1 MAGFFGKLPS
11 KGDFVSRD
19 LPRDFYE
26 PIDDW
31 FRAGMQESKASLG
44 DDWFPHYQVMPIW
57 HFYIGE
63 EVLGKNAWIGV
74 WIPSA
79 DRVNRSFPFLMA
91 CPVEAGEAKSLGAF
105 LCFQDWFVHAS
116 DLLLQGLEETQEFD
130 DLCAAFEELEPYASD
145 AAPFCGLEQQS
156 TPVAASTQGSDLE
169 AILSEVKLSG
179 KLEML
184 IRHFDSRLANIESR
198 LSVDST
204 PAQAGSDAITPDVA
218 SNDVPIDGFGVAEP
232 GYVGEDAI
240 GKNLYFFRGLQAP
253 DKMLV
258 RPDQCIWQSEGSD
271 EIDPQIVVTNGL
283 PQTEEFVNFL
293 TGFDPF
299 D

>member
-11 KGDFVSRD
+11 KGDFVTRD

-31 FRAGMQESKASLG
+31 FRVGMQESKAELG

-91 CPVEAGEAKSLGAF
+91 CPVENGTAKSIGAY
-105 LCFQDWFVHAS
+105 LCYQDWFVHAS

-130 DLCAAFEELEPYASD
+130 DLCDAFEELKPYA
-145 AAPFCGLEQQS
+145 APATPFCGLPRAGEAS
-156 TPVAASTQGSDLE
+156 GAGIAAAHADLD
-169 AILSEVKLSG
+169 AVLGEVKLSG
-179 KLEML
+179 KLELL
-184 IRHFDSRLANIESR
+184 IRHFDRRLAKIES
-198 LSVDST
+198 LLGAEAD
-204 PAQAGSDAITPDVA
+204 PAAEEPEEVISGL
-218 SNDVPIDGFGVAEP
+218 AEP
-232 GYVGEDAI
+232 GFVGEDAL
-240 GKNLYFFRGLQAP
+240 GKNLYFFRGLHDP
-253 DKMLV
+253 DKLLV
-258 RPDQCIWQSEGSD
+258 RPEQCIWQSEGSD
-271 EIDPQIVVTNGL
+271 EVEPQIVVSNGL